1 MDVEPPVGDDLNR
14 MLVSMKQE
22 VLQRAAA
29 EPPAKPRPWARR
41 HLGLTLGLVALLGI
55 GGASGALALV
65 LPSPFEAA
73 APASPTSTP
82 EPSATPRATATPTF
96 TPTAP
101 EQDPVP
107 RPALALDCSTL
118 GDRTGIGG
126 LIENASVVTETLARY
141 RPSDAAYRQAQAVRC
156 MWGGDNGQ
164 LSATIVPAGPRG
176 LEWVSGLRDSGLA
189 TAGAGDASAIVCD
202 DPAYGCSSSM
212 VVGPWWVE
220 TYSYTYGPPPGNEI
234 TSAPETISPFL
245 TRVASTLAEETPG
258 ADWEPPTTRWSTL
271 DSCDDLAGVSGIPEI
286 LGTPE
291 IQGPIDRT
299 YAEEKGI
306 RQTQISEFA
315 CEWTVRVGDEYV
327 DTDVFS
333 PDQVLS
339 VLFMVTPASGWAF
352 GTETPSGTP
361 VSVRGADAAV
371 ASCIDVEFDGPYCS
385 LDVLVDDTWL
395 YFSGGEGM
403 SRSNSDLL
411 VPVAEAVIDGFD
423 G

>member
-107 RPALALDCSTL
+107 RPAYDVDCATL
-118 GDRTGIGG
+118 GDQIGVG
-126 LIENASVVTETLARY
+126 QLVERAGAVDLG
-141 RPSDAAYRQAQAVRC
+141 PSYFAPEDAAYRQAGVQLCNWRPDGDPFSEPTLSVAV
-156 MWGGDNGQ
+156 
-164 LSATIVPAGPRG
+164 SPAGERG
-176 LEWVSGLRDSGLA
+176 REWISGLRQSGLA
-189 TAGAGDASAIVCD
+189 DLGAGDVSAVVCPQD
-202 DPAYGCSSSM
+202 SSGCNSSV

-220 TYSYTYGPPPGNEI
+220 VSHYAEPDPVTFESTVTPDVIRPLVQALAEQLSTATPPTSWRAPSPAWQLGGCADLPDPAVVSDAIGGGVSYGPPVDAAEDR
-234 TSAPETISPFL
+234 PETGILTTQVESPECRWSSTSERLSSDFTFDSVSVSWVTGGAWAVGTATL
-245 TRVASTLAEETPG
+245 PGTAVEVAGADSAVAQCVSLEGSACWVDVAVGDSWLRVTTGVPLPDDETP
-258 ADWEPPTTRWSTL
+258 RRL
-271 DSCDDLAGVSGIPEI
+271 I
-286 LGTPE
+286 
-291 IQGPIDRT
+291 
-299 YAEEKGI
+299 
-306 RQTQISEFA
+306 
-315 CEWTVRVGDEYV
+315 
-327 DTDVFS
+327 
-333 PDQVLS
+333 
-339 VLFMVTPASGWAF
+339 
-352 GTETPSGTP
+352 
-361 VSVRGADAAV
+361 
-371 ASCIDVEFDGPYCS
+371 
-385 LDVLVDDTWL
+385 
-395 YFSGGEGM
+395 
-403 SRSNSDLL
+403 
-411 VPVAEAVIDGFD
+411 PVAEAIIAAGTR